1 MSLAVENENP
11 DIEELNEIDSLQSDN
26 EEEAN
31 EFSDSDDEFVPPP
44 PPEEGGSLP
53 PGAPPGMR
61 CCPAL
66 GGCR

>member
-44 PPEEGGSLP
+44 PPEEAYTSENFTSKENETDG
-53 PGAPPGMR
+53 
-61 CCPAL
+61 
-66 GGCR
+66 